1 MLPPSPC
8 RGATPPS
15 TPPGVRRS
23 ASLSSQLVSQCVR
36 GAGPGSCELTTPGTP
51 TYSATTTQHESEA
64 SRLPGTFHCLHQV
77 QDTGVT
83 PSPRA
88 SPRALTP
95 LVLLPLQE
103 SAREK
108 LQSSLKRK
116 LKTSLGVRLGGSYS
130 SSTLCWYYS
139 MQYQCSYSS
148 VGIVVLVL

>member
-1 MLPPSPC
+1 MTAGDPDCILEDLERPGVSPPSP
-8 RGATPPS
+8 PPAS
-15 TPPGVRRS
+15 PPGLRRS

-36 GAGPGSCELTTPGTP
+36 APGSCELTAPGTP
-51 TYSATTTQHESEA
+51 TYSATTTQHEAEA
-64 SRLPGTFHCLHQV
+64 ARLPGTFHCLHQV

-116 LKTSLGVRLGGSYS
+116 LKTSLGVRLGG
-130 SSTLCWYYS
+130 WY
-139 MQYQCSYSS
+139 CS